1 MYDSQCTR
9 AVQAHTRVRVSGE
22 REERAH
28 VSLSRRRRLHERA
41 QASRPAPRNQ
51 HRPLIF
57 TLQIKH
63 RRREGGRVRARG
75 VERVDDDS
83 SRVREDLDDAT
94 ELHDK
99 TRARLCAAGRCSAPG
114 TSSSRIEKALV
125 VAHAS
130 SRSMSVSL
138 ATRTT
143 PRRANHSTNAAP
155 LRRPAPSPTTRAT
168 RGARKHEILRQRK
181 RETPQ
186 TSRGPPGAR
195 TPATEEDEG
204 EERRTRSEEEW
215 GAMERGR
222 RQERWIKSSEQTG
235 VPPH

>member
-28 VSLSRRRRLHERA
+28 VSRSRRRRLHERA

-155 LRRPAPSPTTRAT
+155 LRRPAHEPHDARDSKNAQTRDSAPKEEGSPADKSRTARSENPSDGGR
-168 RGARKHEILRQRK
+168 RG
-181 RETPQ
+181 
-186 TSRGPPGAR
+186 RG
-195 TPATEEDEG
+195 EEDE
-204 EERRTRSEEEW
+204 E
-215 GAMERGR
+215 
-222 RQERWIKSSEQTG
+222 
-235 VPPH
+235 